1 MKLETE
7 TVNTLSILPLYRLF
21 FIFWAACIVL
31 HFYPASLSAEEISN
45 PGGSDIQTMSQDQ
58 NITDNCAEAVAL
70 LKTQNNKIHQEL
82 RNIKREIAALKDALS
97 KPGPEKI
104 FGGIGYILGFLG
116 IIFYF
121 LARKQSGIH
130 KE

>member
-1 MKLETE
+1 LETE
-7 TVNTLSILPLYRLF
+7 TVNTVSILLLYRLF
-21 FIFWAACIVL
+21 LIVFVACSVL
-31 HFYPASLSAEEISN
+31 YFYPAALSAEEISK
-45 PGGSDIQTMSQDQ
+45 PVDSDIQTMSQDQ
-58 NITDNCAEAVAL
+58 NVRDNCAEAVAL
-70 LKTQNNKIHQEL
+70 LKTQDKKISQEF
-82 RNIKREIAALKDALS
+82 RQIKREIAVLKDVLS

-121 LARKQSGIH
+121 LARKKSGTH

>member
-1 MKLETE
+1 
-7 TVNTLSILPLYRLF
+7 VLS
-21 FIFWAACIVL
+21 
-31 HFYPASLSAEEISN
+31 FYPASLSAEEIYN
-45 PGGSDIQTMSQDQ
+45 PGGSDIQTMLQDQ

-104 FGGIGYILGFLG
+104 FGGIGYIMGFLG

-121 LARKQSGIH
+121 LARKKSGTH

>member
-1 MKLETE
+1 
-7 TVNTLSILPLYRLF
+7 VLS
-21 FIFWAACIVL
+21 
-31 HFYPASLSAEEISN
+31 FYPASLSAEEISN
-45 PGGSDIQTMSQDQ
+45 SGDSDIQTMSQDQ
-58 NITDNCAEAVAL
+58 NVTDNCAEAVAL

-104 FGGIGYILGFLG
+104 FGGIGYIMGFLG

-121 LARKQSGIH
+121 MARKKSGTH

>member
-7 TVNTLSILPLYRLF
+7 TVNTISTLPLFRLF
-21 FIFWAACIVL
+21 FIVLAACSVL
-31 HFYPASLSAEEISN
+31 YFYPASLSAEEISN
-45 PGGSDIQTMSQDQ
+45 PVGSDVQIMSQDQ
-58 NITDNCAEAVAL
+58 NVTDNCAEAVAL
-70 LKTQNNKIHQEL
+70 LKTQNNKISSEL
-82 RNIKREIAALKDALS
+82 RKIKREIAALKDALS

-121 LARKQSGIH
+121 LARKQSGTH

>member
-7 TVNTLSILPLYRLF
+7 TVTTLSILPLYRLF
-21 FIFWAACIVL
+21 FIVL
-31 HFYPASLSAEEISN
+31 APCLVLSFYPASLSAEEIYN
-45 PGGSDIQTMSQDQ
+45 PGGSDIQTMLQDQ

-104 FGGIGYILGFLG
+104 FGGIGYIMGFLG

-121 LARKQSGIH
+121 LARKKSGTH

>member
-7 TVNTLSILPLYRLF
+7 TMNTVSILPLYRLF
-21 FIFWAACIVL
+21 FIVL
-31 HFYPASLSAEEISN
+31 VPCLVVSFYPASLSAEEISN
-45 PGGSDIQTMSQDQ
+45 PGGSDIQTMLQDQ
-58 NITDNCAEAVAL
+58 NVTDNCAEAVAL

-104 FGGIGYILGFLG
+104 FGGIGYIMGFLG

-121 LARKQSGIH
+121 LARKKSGTH